1 MTTKTA
7 ETQIGQS
14 ERVVTKPKRIKNFY
28 AVKTTTEDIVYSS
41 WEECKTLVQNTG
53 GKFKG
58 FDSKIDA
65 EDWLDGKVVTK
76 PKKAKKVV
84 ATAKPKKTKKKVAVE
99 KTKTTE
105 ATAVRKTIE
114 TTRVRTQFKDVIGEI
129 KREGEFTFAQAYDK
143 VAEGFVRIVKYAD
156 TTIKVFD
163 KNGFEVSPAKPTICR
178 AIAIL
183 DSFDETQLN
192 VYSKKSTTRSSG
204 ARLLKLLGDKSKE
217 QVSK

>member
-1 MTTKTA
+1 MTTNTTTTEK
-7 ETQIGQS
+7 QIGHNG
-14 ERVVTKPKRIKNFY
+14 RAVTKPKKIKNFY

-41 WEECKTLVQNTG
+41 WDECKTFVQNTG

-65 EDWLDGKVVTK
+65 EDWLDGKVFKVDTK
-76 PKKAKKVV
+76 VKKKVTV
-84 ATAKPKKTKKKVAVE
+84 PKTKKVKNTVTVA

-114 TTRVRTQFKDVIGEI
+114 TTRVRTQFKDVIGEV
-129 KREGEFTFAQAYDK
+129 KREGEFTFAQSYDK

-178 AIAIL
+178 AVAIL
-183 DSFDETQLN
+183 DNFDETQLS
-192 VYSKKSTTRSSG
+192 VYAKKSTTRSSG
-204 ARLLKLLGDKSKE
+204 ARLLKLLGDKLKE
-217 QVSK
+217 

>member
-1 MTTKTA
+1 MTTKTT

-14 ERVVTKPKRIKNFY
+14 EKVVTKPKRIKNFY

-65 EDWLDGKVVTK
+65 EDWLEGKVVTK
-76 PKKAKKVV
+76 PKKV
-84 ATAKPKKTKKKVAVE
+84 KKTVAVE
-99 KTKTTE
+99 KTKTTK
-105 ATAVRKTIE
+105 ATAVSKTIE

-143 VAEGFVRIVKYAD
+143 VTEGFVRIVKYAD

-163 KNGFEVSPAKPTICR
+163 KNGFEVTPAKPTICR

-217 QVSK
+217 LVSK

>member
-1 MTTKTA
+1 MTTKTT

-14 ERVVTKPKRIKNFY
+14 ERVVTKAK
-28 AVKTTTEDIVYSS
+28 
-41 WEECKTLVQNTG
+41 
-53 GKFKG
+53 
-58 FDSKIDA
+58 
-65 EDWLDGKVVTK
+65 KVVATTK

-84 ATAKPKKTKKKVAVE
+84 AVE
-99 KTKTTE
+99 KTKTAE
-105 ATAVRKTIE
+105 ATAVSKTIE

-129 KREGEFTFAQAYDK
+129 KREGEFTFAKAYDK
-143 VAEGFVRIVKYAD
+143 VTEGFVRIVKYAD

-163 KNGFEVSPAKPTICR
+163 KNDFEVTPAKPTICR

>member
-1 MTTKTA
+1 MTTKTT

-14 ERVVTKPKRIKNFY
+14 E
-28 AVKTTTEDIVYSS
+28 
-41 WEECKTLVQNTG
+41 
-53 GKFKG
+53 
-58 FDSKIDA
+58 
-65 EDWLDGKVVTK
+65 KVVT
-76 PKKAKKVV
+76 KAKKVV
-84 ATAKPKKTKKKVAVE
+84 ATTKPKKVKKTVAVE

-143 VAEGFVRIVKYAD
+143 VTEGFVRIVKYAD

-163 KNGFEVSPAKPTICR
+163 KNGFEVTPAKPTICR

>member
-1 MTTKTA
+1 MTTKTT

-14 ERVVTKPKRIKNFY
+14 ERVVTKPKK
-28 AVKTTTEDIVYSS
+28 AK
-41 WEECKTLVQNTG
+41 
-53 GKFKG
+53 
-58 FDSKIDA
+58 
-65 EDWLDGKVVTK
+65 KVVVTTK
-76 PKKAKKVV
+76 PKKAKK
-84 ATAKPKKTKKKVAVE
+84 TVAVE
-99 KTKTTE
+99 KTKTAE
-105 ATAVRKTIE
+105 ATAVRKTVE

-143 VAEGFVRIVKYAD
+143 VTEGFVRIVKYAD

-163 KNGFEVSPAKPTICR
+163 KNGFEVTPAKPTICR

>member
-1 MTTKTA
+1 MTTKTT

-14 ERVVTKPKRIKNFY
+14 ERVVTKAK
-28 AVKTTTEDIVYSS
+28 
-41 WEECKTLVQNTG
+41 
-53 GKFKG
+53 
-58 FDSKIDA
+58 
-65 EDWLDGKVVTK
+65 KVVATTK

-84 ATAKPKKTKKKVAVE
+84 ATAKPKKTVAVE

-163 KNGFEVSPAKPTICR
+163 KNDFEVTPAKPTICR